1 MNTAMKSKRQDRHKN
16 ISDKLVL
23 LFLIQKM
30 GVKSVKLSW
39 DNLVVSNKNFKMET
53 KINLKDEGKLC
64 LLHMFKIFFKFP
76 ALWLYYFYILN
87 KNTKIFLKI

>member
-30 GVKSVKLSW
+30 GVKSVKLS
-39 DNLVVSNKNFKMET
+39 
-53 KINLKDEGKLC
+53 
-64 LLHMFKIFFKFP
+64 
-76 ALWLYYFYILN
+76 
-87 KNTKIFLKI
+87 